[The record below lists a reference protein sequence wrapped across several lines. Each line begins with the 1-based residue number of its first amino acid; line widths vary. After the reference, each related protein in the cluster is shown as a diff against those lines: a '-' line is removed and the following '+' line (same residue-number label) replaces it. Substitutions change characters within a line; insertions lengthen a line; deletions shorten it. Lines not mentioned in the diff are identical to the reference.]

1 MCGKPVCWLP
11 GTDHAGIATQV
22 VVEKKLMKEEGLSR
36 HDLGRTKFLDRV
48 WEWKEAHGNTICNQL
63 RRIGASVDWSRE
75 VFTMD
80 EGRSKAVTEAFVRMF
95 DKGRIYRRVRLV
107 NWCCALRTA
116 ISDIEVDYIDVEGR
130 TKLSVPGH
138 EGKHEFGTLTSFAYK
153 LDGRGACSSCE
164 GCTFPLAL
172 SACLSLS
179 VAHSLTLVLPS
190 DEEVVVATTRLETM
204 LGDTAI
210 AVHPEDPRYK
220 HLHGALA
227 LHPFSD
233 RKIPIVTGACSAEGA
248 TRLPYAHHRRCCA
261 VRSLPAVGPQTLT
274 WST

>member
-36 HDLGRTKFLDRV
+36 HDLGRNKFLERV
-48 WEWKEAHGNTICNQL
+48 WEWKESHGNTICNQL

-80 EGRSKAVTEAFVRMF
+80 EARSKAVTEAFVRMF
-95 DKGRIYRRVRLV
+95 EKGRIYRRVRLV

-138 EGKHEFGTLTSFAYK
+138 KGKYEFGALTSFAYK
-153 LDGRGACSSCE
+153 LEGYGARARACSGRG
-164 GCTFPLAL
+164 GAL
-172 SACLSLS
+172 C
-179 VAHSLTLVLPS
+179 AHTRSRALRAA
-190 DEEVVVATTRLETM
+190 DEEIVVATTRLETM
-204 LGDTAI
+204 LGDTAV
-210 AVHPEDPRYK
+210 AVHPQDPRYK

-227 LHPFSD
+227 IHPFSD
-233 RKIPIVTGACSAEGA
+233 RKIPIVTGENGA
-248 TRLPYAHHRRCCA
+248 RWFPAPGVPSSRPGSTPLRAQTR
-261 VRSLPAVGPQTLT
+261 SWWT
-274 WST
+274 